1 MAVSPALQK
10 ESQGAGKGRHHARYP
25 RLRHGQAFSLE
36 ARLAAVVEMNQNTW
50 DATLYDRQ
58 YGFVWQQ
65 AIDLVGLLSPQPGE
79 RVLDLGCGTGHLTA
93 LIAERGAETIGIDAS
108 PAMIEQAR
116 LNFPTLQF
124 KLANGLDFDAPD
136 RFDAVFTNA
145 TLHWIL
151 EPNRVVHRM
160 HEVLKPGGRFVGEFG
175 GRGNLHTLLEG
186 LQAAIE
192 ETGVA
197 CPSLPSWYFPS
208 VEEYRVLLDR
218 QGFGVRSA
226 TLFDRITPLEGG
238 EGGLRAWMG
247 MFVKWFFRDLTIE
260 HQGRVLSAME
270 KRLRP
275 ILYRNGT
282 WFADYRRLRFY
293 AVR

>member
-1 MAVSPALQK
+1 MV
-10 ESQGAGKGRHHARYP
+10 GK
-25 RLRHGQAFSLE
+25 
-36 ARLAAVVEMNQNTW
+36 NQNTW
-50 DATLYDRQ
+50 DAALYDQQ

-65 AIDLVGLLSPQPGE
+65 AVDLVGLLSAQPGE

-116 LNFPTLQF
+116 LNFPTLHF
-124 KLANGLDFDAPD
+124 EVADGLDFEGPD
-136 RFDAVFTNA
+136 GFDAVFSNA

-151 EPNRVVHRM
+151 ESSRVVGRM
-160 HEVLKPGGRFVGEFG
+160 HELLKPGGRFVGEFG

-186 LQAAIE
+186 LQAAID
-192 ETGVA
+192 ETAVA
-197 CPSLPSWYFPS
+197 CPSLTSWYFPS
-208 VEEYRVLLDR
+208 VEEYRVLLER
-218 QGFGVRSA
+218 QGFRVRSA
-226 TLFDRITPLEGG
+226 TLFDRLTPLEGG

-247 MFVKWFFRDLTIE
+247 MFVKWFFRDLTSE
-260 HQGRVLSAME
+260 DQGRVLSAME